1 MLQSMGSQR
10 FGQDWATGQQSQVG
24 GLGAGKPAPQML
36 LTIAERHTCINL
48 SNGVAQ
54 SRPNW

>member
-10 FGQDWATGQQSQVG
+10 VRQDWVTEQQSRVG
-24 GLGAGKPAPQML
+24 GLGAGKPALQML
-36 LTIAERHTCINL
+36 LTIAEWHTCINL